1 MENKPNII
9 KVSSSN
15 ELMGVEFADGE
26 LTFKVPETFREEKDE
41 SLNKRNLLLFV
52 KSLNLSDTDTRPEIK
67 KSDEEGGTW
76 PIDSYLWIIRDYLE
90 NGYYYN
96 REKKYSN
103 SRKGKIEW
111 KKTLKNMPIVSDGN
125 VIYDKL
131 VTSVTAPSND
141 LIAQIYRLCLKIA
154 QTRIGWV
161 FGYTIFVDV
170 NMTRSV
176 AEMRHALNNE
186 LASTFDDVKRLR
198 FRHMQYILNS
208 TEEKDVSNF
217 QFSQLIRNYY
227 HVYETMVDK
236 LLKGVSEKERRRY
249 NPSGSWTMMGHGT
262 KESSALEPDTVLKQL
277 GNTYIV
283 DAKMYRYGIT
293 GHVGD
298 LPESS
303 SIQKQLTYGDHAMN
317 NIVHDDTVRN
327 AFIIPYNKEE
337 NPLRDD
343 EYESLAD
350 ENLLYVGYAEGDWR
364 EKKSAHDKVYT
375 YLIDFNYLLNN
386 YNTSG
391 NDMTL
396 SLCRDIESRLENNI
410 EAVGTSESDVLADFE
425 FDLEDDRIEEVEDES
440 KQSIFDLIDDYGFD
454 YEDNRPN
461 GNLWVFDPDEDEE
474 FRLRAEELG
483 YVFRYKSKRKN
494 NKPSGW
500 WTIDYQKNEND

>member
-1 MENKPNII
+1 MENKLNII
-9 KVSSSN
+9 KVSNSN
-15 ELMGVEFADGE
+15 DIMGVEFANGE
-26 LTFKVPETFREEKDE
+26 LTFKVPETFREEKNE
-41 SLNKRNLLLFV
+41 SLNRRNLLLFV
-52 KSLNLSDTDTRPEIK
+52 KSLSLSDTDTRPEIN
-67 KSDEEGGTW
+67 KSDEEGGSW
-76 PIDSYLWIIRDYLE
+76 PIDSYLWVIRDYLE

-96 REKKYSN
+96 REKKYS
-103 SRKGKIEW
+103 SSEKGKIEW

-131 VTSVTAPSND
+131 VTSVTTPSND

-154 QTRIGWV
+154 QARIGWV

-170 NMTRSV
+170 NITRSV
-176 AEMRHALNNE
+176 AEMRHVLTNE

-208 TEEKDVSNF
+208 IEEKDVSNL
-217 QFSQLIRNYY
+217 QFSWLIRNYY

-249 NPSGSWTMMGHGT
+249 NPSGSWTMMGRAT
-262 KESSALEPDTVLKQL
+262 KESSVLEPDTVLKQF

-283 DAKMYRYGIT
+283 DSKMYRYGIT
-293 GHVGD
+293 GHVSD

-317 NIVHDDTVRN
+317 NITHGDTVRN

-337 NPLRDD
+337 NPLRDG

-350 ENLLYVGYAEGDWR
+350 GNLLHVGHAEGDWI

-386 YNTSG
+386 YNTSE
-391 NDMTL
+391 NNTTL
-396 SLCRDIESRLENNI
+396 CLCKDIEEKI
-410 EAVGTSESDVLADFE
+410 KADK
-425 FDLEDDRIEEVEDES
+425 
-440 KQSIFDLIDDYGFD
+440 KQ
-454 YEDNRPN
+454 
-461 GNLWVFDPDEDEE
+461 
-474 FRLRAEELG
+474 
-483 YVFRYKSKRKN
+483 
-494 NKPSGW
+494 
-500 WTIDYQKNEND
+500 QKGD